1 MNVDKIR
8 NDIPEIE
15 NKLFFNSA
23 GSSLMPNSVVIRM
36 NSYIHEEQLY
46 GGYSVGQKHEAELS
60 EFYSEASILI
70 NCDANNIAFAT
81 SATDAYMKALSA
93 FNFKIGDT
101 ILTSENDYISN
112 QLAFISLRERYQINV
127 IRAKNNEFGDLDLND
142 FEDQVKKHSPVLVSI
157 THIPSSSGLI
167 QPVEEVGQLCT
178 KYDIWYLLDACQSV
192 GHIKVD
198 VKKIGCDFLSAT
210 GRKFLRGPRGTGFL
224 FVSDEALASNL
235 KPLFL
240 DMRGAQW
247 TSFDNYTLTNSAK
260 RFEHWEFGYAS
271 QLGLKEAIKYANEVE
286 SSNIEKRNLQ
296 LSTKLRRGLETIS
309 GINVMDIGSALG
321 SIVTINS
328 EKETLSNIEH
338 KLKSNKVYYSVGYK
352 GNALI
357 DFTNKGI
364 DWVVRFSP
372 HYFNTEKEVDQL
384 IDLLY

>member
-1 MNVDKIR
+1 MNVQKFRDDLPAIG
-8 NDIPEIE
+8 D
-15 NKLFFNSA
+15 KLFFNSA
-23 GSSLMPNSVVIRM
+23 GSSLMPNSVVDRM
-36 NSYIHEEQLY
+36 NSYIREEQLY
-46 GGYSVGQKHEAELS
+46 GGYSIGQKYEAELS
-60 EFYSEASILI
+60 EFYTEAALLI
-70 NCDANNIAFAT
+70 NCDANNIAFET
-81 SATDAYMKALSA
+81 SATDAYMKALSS
-93 FNFKIGDT
+93 FNFSVGDT

-112 QLAFISLRERYQINV
+112 QLAFISLHERYQIKI
-127 IRAKNNEFGDLDLND
+127 IRARNNEFGDLDLID
-142 FEDQVKKHSPVLVSI
+142 FEDQIKKHSPVLVSI

-167 QPVEEVGQLCT
+167 QPVEEVGELCK

-247 TSFDNYTLTNSAK
+247 TSIDNYTLINSAK
-260 RFEHWEFGYAS
+260 RFEHWEFGYAL
-271 QLGLKEAIKYANEVE
+271 QLGLKEAIRYANEVG
-286 SSNIEKRNLQ
+286 SSNIENYNIQ
-296 LSTKLRRGLETIS
+296 LSTKLRNGLKTIS
-309 GINVMDIGSALG
+309 GLNVMDIGSKLG
-321 SIVTINS
+321 SIITINS
-328 EKETLSNIEH
+328 EKETLYNIEQ
-338 KLKSNKVYYSVGYK
+338 KLKSNNVFYSVGYK

-372 HYFNTEKEVDQL
+372 HYFNTEEEVEQL
-384 IDLLY
+384 LDLLY